1 MSDRVRVDLEG
12 GIANVRLNRPEALN
26 GLDMALIDGLIDAAN
41 ELAKTPGLRA
51 VVLAG
56 EGRSFCSGLDF
67 PSFMGNADTVIPHLL
82 DERVGPANR
91 AQQVAWAWRTL
102 PVPVIAAIHGHC
114 YGGGLQIALGADIRL
129 VARDSKLSVMEIKWG
144 LVPDMAITKTLLCC
158 VALDVAKDLVFT
170 GRVLTG
176 EEAVNL
182 GLCTRIAEDPIAEAQ
197 ALAASIA
204 GRSPHAIQAAKE
216 LLDAAG
222 SLDVAAA
229 FELETRLQRQLLG
242 SPNQLEAV
250 FSNFE
255 KRAPVFAEVE

>member
-1 MSDRVRVDLEG
+1 M
-12 GIANVRLNRPEALN
+12 
-26 GLDMALIDGLIDAAN
+26 
-41 ELAKTPGLRA
+41 
-51 VVLAG
+51 
-56 EGRSFCSGLDF
+56 
-67 PSFMGNADTVIPHLL
+67 
-82 DERVGPANR
+82 GPANR

-144 LVPDMAITKTLLCC
+144 LIPDMAITKTLLSC
-158 VALDVAKDLVFT
+158 VALDVAKDLVYT
-170 GRVLTG
+170 GRVITG

-197 ALAASIA
+197 ALAVSIA

-222 SLDVAAA
+222 GLDVAAA
-229 FELETRLQRQLLG
+229 FELETRLQRELLG

>member
-67 PSFMGNADTVIPHLL
+67 PSFMGNAETAIPHLL

-144 LVPDMAITKTLLCC
+144 LIPDMAITKTLLSC
-158 VALDVAKDLVFT
+158 VALDVAKDLVYT
-170 GRVLTG
+170 GRVITG

-197 ALAASIA
+197 ALAVSIA

-222 SLDVAAA
+222 GLGVAAA
-229 FELETRLQRQLLG
+229 FELETRLQRELLG

>member
-1 MSDRVRVDLEG
+1 MSDRVRVDLDG

-26 GLDMALIDGLIDAAN
+26 GLDLPLVDGLIAAAE

-56 EGRSFCSGLDF
+56 EGRAFCSGLDF
-67 PSFMGNADTVIPHLL
+67 PSFMGNAETAIPHLL

-91 AQQVAWAWRTL
+91 AQQVSWAWQAL

-129 VARDSKLSVMEIKWG
+129 VARDCKLSVMEIKWG
-144 LVPDMAITKTLLCC
+144 LIPDMGVSKTLLSC

-170 GRVLTG
+170 GRVVTG

-182 GLCTRIAEDPIAEAQ
+182 GLCTHVADDPIAEAQ

-204 GRSPHAIQAAKE
+204 GRSPHAIRAAKE
-216 LLDAAG
+216 LLNAAND
-222 SLDVAAA
+222 LDVAAA
-229 FELETRLQRQLLG
+229 FELETRLQRALLG

-250 FSNFE
+250 FANFE
-255 KRAPVFAEVE
+255 KRVPSFAEVE